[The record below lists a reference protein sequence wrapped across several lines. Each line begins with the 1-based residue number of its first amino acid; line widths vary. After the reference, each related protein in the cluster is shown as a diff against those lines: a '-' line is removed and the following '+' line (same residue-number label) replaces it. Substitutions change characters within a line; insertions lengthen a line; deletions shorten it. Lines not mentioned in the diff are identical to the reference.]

1 MLFDRSGSM
10 FSGASIE
17 NKKLESD
24 IFINTPNI
32 GIRVASKTLKEEKI
46 DLLLVQENSKK
57 DYKKNK
63 ILMKLAQFDSKIEEN
78 IDGV

>member
-32 GIRVASKTLKEEKI
+32 GMGHTYT
-46 DLLLVQENSKK
+46 LVQHDIRIMNLVVKQ
-57 DYKKNK
+57 KNPFFPNQQIK
-63 ILMKLAQFDSKIEEN
+63 TPGEN
-78 IDGV
+78 IQHEIKTAE